1 MSLIDLLEKGVSF
14 EREKTEAKKSSFEK
28 IDTKSSFER
37 EKIDGH

>member
-14 EREKTEAKKSSFEK
+14 EREKTEAKSSFEK

>member
-14 EREKTEAKKSSFEK
+14 EREKTEAKNSFEK